1 MASQEETGEGDHGG
15 GILTAKDKRRP
26 LSERRVG
33 EGIWDS
39 TPWGKGWM
47 GESLAMSSH
56 LP

>member
-1 MASQEETGEGDHGG
+1 MASEEETGEGDHGG

-26 LSERRVG
+26 LSERCVG

-47 GESLAMSSH
+47 GGSLAMSSH